1 MNKSVIISII
11 GGAIVALA
19 IVLNFVLEGTEDDA
33 APGRAG
39 DVTVKSGAQDP
50 APAAANSR
58 PVPPPTA
65 TGQIAK
71 PKAAEKLSVQSIS
84 KPPSEISSTSKI
96 IDLD

>member
-50 APAAANSR
+50 AP
-58 PVPPPTA
+58 PA
-65 TGQIAK
+65 TG
-71 PKAAEKLSVQSIS
+71 
-84 KPPSEISSTSKI
+84 
-96 IDLD
+96 